1 MTTAVKPFRR
11 PRVWLGLWWLAVTLV
26 VVFSLTPPPAV
37 ELPRHGDKAEHLLAY
52 AVLAAGAVQVFRR
65 GIPLLLAGAGL
76 VLLGI
81 ALELAQG
88 AWTATRVPDAVDA
101 AANAAGDDL
110 AVCGFA
116 KRDDQDGALYFAY
129 YNGELLLW
137 DEAAPHGTSTENQFL
152 AMICSYR

>member
-1 MTTAVKPFRR
+1 MKILMAGCAALLLLTGCASPGTAPALQVPVTGKINPT
-11 PRVWLGLWWLAVTLV
+11 RVQV
-26 VVFSLTPPPAV
+26 TPPGAAIQAA
-37 ELPRHGDKAEHLLAY
+37 KASLFTA
-52 AVLAAGAVQVFRR
+52 
-65 GIPLLLAGAGL
+65 ID
-76 VLLGI
+76 
-81 ALELAQG
+81 AQG
-88 AWTATRVPDAVDA
+88 VEFDTLFGT

-116 KRDDQDGALYFAY
+116 RRDEQQGALYFAH

>member
-1 MTTAVKPFRR
+1 MK
-11 PRVWLGLWWLAVTLV
+11 
-26 VVFSLTPPPAV
+26 SLMA
-37 ELPRHGDKAEHLLAY
+37 GF
-52 AVLAAGAVQVFRR
+52 AAL
-65 GIPLLLAGAGL
+65 LLLAGCSAPGKPP
-76 VLLGI
+76 
-81 ALELAQG
+81 ALQAPVTG
-88 AWTATRVPDAVDA
+88 KINPTRVQVTPSDADIEAAKASLFTAIYSDGVEFDTLFGT
-101 AANAAGDDL
+101 AANVAGEDL

>member
-1 MTTAVKPFRR
+1 MKSVMASF
-11 PRVWLGLWWLAVTLV
+11 
-26 VVFSLTPPPAV
+26 
-37 ELPRHGDKAEHLLAY
+37 
-52 AVLAAGAVQVFRR
+52 AVL
-65 GIPLLLAGAGL
+65 LLLAGCSAPGKPP
-76 VLLGI
+76 
-81 ALELAQG
+81 ALQAPVTG
-88 AWTATRVPDAVDA
+88 KINPTRVQVTPSDADIEAAKSSLFTAIDA
-101 AANAAGDDL
+101 DGVEFDSLFGTAANVAGDDL

>member
-1 MTTAVKPFRR
+1 MK
-11 PRVWLGLWWLAVTLV
+11 
-26 VVFSLTPPPAV
+26 SLMASF
-37 ELPRHGDKAEHLLAY
+37 
-52 AVLAAGAVQVFRR
+52 AVL
-65 GIPLLLAGAGL
+65 LLLAGCTTPGKPP
-76 VLLGI
+76 
-81 ALELAQG
+81 ALQVPVTG
-88 AWTATRVPDAVDA
+88 KINPTRVQVTPSDADIEAAKSSLFTAIDA
-101 AANAAGDDL
+101 DGVAFDSLFGTAANVAGDDL